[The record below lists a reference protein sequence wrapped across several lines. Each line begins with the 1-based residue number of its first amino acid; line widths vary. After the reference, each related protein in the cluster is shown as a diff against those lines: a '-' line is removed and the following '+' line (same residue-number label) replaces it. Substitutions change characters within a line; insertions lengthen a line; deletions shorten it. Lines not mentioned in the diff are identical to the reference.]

1 MSSSPGNMFLEK
13 GVNRIG
19 SRYKKAV
26 YREYTNDSFNV
37 QKKRKPS
44 EEHLGILGKFSFWL
58 LKAFLINGDR
68 LNTMSSFSFCRS
80 VNQSRG
86 GRADCDHI

>member
-1 MSSSPGNMFLEK
+1 MSSSPGNIFLEK

-26 YREYTNDSFNV
+26 YREYTNDTFNV

-44 EEHLGILGKFSFWL
+44 EEHLGILGKFSFRL
-58 LKAFLINGDR
+58 LKAF
-68 LNTMSSFSFCRS
+68 SFF
-80 VNQSRG
+80 NK
-86 GRADCDHI
+86 